1 MCKSGLGG
9 RLPWRS
15 PFVCRSRAAVTAPH
29 GRPTIEVTMSRR
41 FARHDPLAITFAF
54 AALVALSCA
63 NERADLAKARVD
75 MPASAPV
82 PADQA
87 AFTPAQAFAAS
98 DSSAVG
104 SSESLVATRA
114 TARVA
119 GAPPSPVAE
128 QPLPGDMLVRMGN
141 ASVQV
146 DSLDIGIER
155 VRDMA
160 RRTGAVIANTSV
172 QDGRERVRA
181 ASLELRI
188 PSDRFDAAVTGLSP
202 IGKLESVNVS
212 VQDVGE
218 EYVDVAARMT
228 NARRLE
234 QRLIELL
241 ANRTGKLTDV
251 LRVEN
256 ELARVRQEIER
267 YEGRLRYLRARSSV
281 STLTIALHEPYP
293 IVASRPGEHP
303 LRDAF
308 VQSWRNLVGFTAAGI
323 ASLGVLVPLA
333 LIVVALV
340 LLGKRLVSGRLLRLP
355 PQRPAD
361 SI

>member
-1 MCKSGLGG
+1 
-9 RLPWRS
+9 
-15 PFVCRSRAAVTAPH
+15 
-29 GRPTIEVTMSRR
+29 MSRR
-41 FARHDPLAITFAF
+41 FARRDALAITIAFAVF
-54 AALVALSCA
+54 AALSCDA
-63 NERADLAKARVD
+63 ADKSYRAMSRAEA
-75 MPASAPV
+75 PASAPV

-87 AFTPAQAFAAS
+87 SLTPLRTFAAS
-98 DSSAVG
+98 DTAAMLSN
-104 SSESLVATRA
+104 ESIAG
-114 TARVA
+114 ARVTGSQP
-119 GAPPSPVAE
+119 GATPFAQPE

-146 DSLDIGIER
+146 DSLDAGIER

-160 RRTGAVIANTSV
+160 RRTGAVIANTSM

-188 PSDRFDAAVTGLSP
+188 PSDRFDAAVTGLAP

-241 ANRTGKLTDV
+241 ANRTGKLTDI
-251 LRVEN
+251 LRVES

-281 STLTIALHEPYP
+281 STLTIALHEPFP

-303 LRDAF
+303 ILDAF
-308 VQSWRNLVGFTAAGI
+308 GQAWRNLVGFTAAGI
-323 ASLGVLVPLA
+323 ASLGVLLPLA

-340 LLGKRLVSGRLLRLP
+340 LLGKRLVSARLLRLP
-355 PQRPAD
+355 SAKSAD
-361 SI
+361 GM

>member
-1 MCKSGLGG
+1 
-9 RLPWRS
+9 
-15 PFVCRSRAAVTAPH
+15 
-29 GRPTIEVTMSRR
+29 MSRR
-41 FARHDPLAITFAF
+41 LARRDALAITLAF
-54 AALVALSCA
+54 AVLVALSCSD
-63 NERADLAKARVD
+63 ERAGYLAKSPVE
-75 MPASAPV
+75 MPAVAPM
-82 PADQA
+82 ADQA
-87 AFTPAQAFAAS
+87 ALAPLRGFA
-98 DSSAVG
+98 SSAADTASA
-104 SSESLVATRA
+104 SSESGAG
-114 TARVA
+114 ARVMA
-119 GAPPSPVAE
+119 REPGVPPSAMPE
-128 QPLPGDMLVRMGN
+128 QPQPGDMLVRMGN

-160 RRTGAVIANTSV
+160 RRTGAVIANTSM

-218 EYVDVAARMT
+218 EFVDVAARMT

-234 QRLIELL
+234 QRLIDLL
-241 ANRTGKLTDV
+241 ANRTGKLADV
-251 LRVEN
+251 LRVES

-281 STLTIALHEPYP
+281 STLTIALHEPFP

-303 LRDAF
+303 ILDAF
-308 VQSWRNLVGFTAAGI
+308 GQAWRNLVGFTAAGI
-323 ASLGVLVPLA
+323 ASLGVLLPLG
-333 LIVVALV
+333 LIVVVLV
-340 LLGKRLVSGRLLRLP
+340 MLGKRLVSSRVLRLP
-355 PQRPAD
+355 GERPAD
-361 SI
+361 SM